1 MSFTDLFLKLVI
13 ADLCRFFQHSLEFC
27 DLFIFCFYHLLGILS
42 YILNWSGKVKLIIIF
57 HLALNSNM
65 FVLLS
70 RESTIHWIIRH
81 NASEINSSEE
91 FLITFPFQFSDG
103 FLQIFG
109 FCSVVGFQ
117 ILYLSILSVQNLHT
131 KFGLNVLQLLFFL

>member
-13 ADLCRFFQHSLEFC
+13 ADLCRFFQHSFEFC

-42 YILNWSGKVKLIIIF
+42 YILNWSGKVKLMIIF

-70 RESTIHWIIRH
+70 RESTNYKTLNKFLWGIPDYFSFPVFRWFPPDLWLLFCSLISDPLSLYSFCPKSTHKVWIKC
-81 NASEINSSEE
+81 
-91 FLITFPFQFSDG
+91 FTITF
-103 FLQIFG
+103 FL
-109 FCSVVGFQ
+109 
-117 ILYLSILSVQNLHT
+117 
-131 KFGLNVLQLLFFL
+131 